1 MMWSGGSLLQSIPT
15 DLLSPEP
22 GGKELEDPCYL
33 CWKDLET
40 TEEQDFNRTELQ
52 NRCNLFWKKILT
64 ETELDFHIGSI
75 HRLPSQ
81 VVHVMMTSKR
91 IDWIL
96 VTHVITMEKW

>member
-1 MMWSGGSLLQSIPT
+1 MRGPA
-15 DLLSPEP
+15 
-22 GGKELEDPCYL
+22 
-33 CWKDLET
+33 
-40 TEEQDFNRTELQ
+40 
-52 NRCNLFWKKILT
+52 KILT
-64 ETELDFHIGSI
+64 ELENRCDLCWKEFPTEIELDIQISSI